1 MDQVPTDATDAEL
14 LEGFARHESE
24 PAFAA
29 LVDRYIALVYSVSRR
44 HASNP
49 EHAQDITQAVFI
61 ILARKAAALDRKT
74 VLAGWFY
81 HTARLTALNWRRA
94 EARRIRREQEAY
106 MQSTLEEPAPDPL
119 WHELAPL
126 LDDAMAHLGA
136 SDRDALVLR
145 YFQNRSL
152 AEVGVALGIEE
163 RAAQKRVGRALEK
176 LRKRFAQR
184 GVTLTVSAIAGT
196 VSANSV
202 PAAPVGLA
210 KTISAVAA
218 AKGAAAG
225 GSTLTLV
232 KGALK
237 MMAWAKAKTAMAVT
251 AGALLAAGTAT
262 VTVKQ
267 LMPVPIDDRWFLTE
281 TGNLEKIP
289 DNLTVFRPSHWAD
302 GSHGCRVVEVP
313 SRMAAYNMRLD
324 GCFVWAE
331 YFSDTSRMV
340 LPTNFPQGSF
350 DVLLTRPH
358 GRDDQGQEKIR
369 QVFRDEIKKQFGY
382 SARRETR
389 EVEALVLRV
398 KNADAPALRHLA
410 DTDDSTAIQASVEGL
425 NSKNFPLHFMA
436 QALEPF
442 LGIPVIDQTGLT
454 NRVVLNLQWKKN
466 EGETQKDTVM
476 RVVSSEL
483 GLEFVPT
490 NAPIEMLVVEKVK

>member
-1 MDQVPTDATDAEL
+1 
-14 LEGFARHESE
+14 
-24 PAFAA
+24 
-29 LVDRYIALVYSVSRR
+29 
-44 HASNP
+44 
-49 EHAQDITQAVFI
+49 
-61 ILARKAAALDRKT
+61 
-74 VLAGWFY
+74 
-81 HTARLTALNWRRA
+81 
-94 EARRIRREQEAY
+94 
-106 MQSTLEEPAPDPL
+106 
-119 WHELAPL
+119 
-126 LDDAMAHLGA
+126 
-136 SDRDALVLR
+136 
-145 YFQNRSL
+145 
-152 AEVGVALGIEE
+152 
-163 RAAQKRVGRALEK
+163 
-176 LRKRFAQR
+176 
-184 GVTLTVSAIAGT
+184 
-196 VSANSV
+196 
-202 PAAPVGLA
+202 
-210 KTISAVAA
+210 
-218 AKGAAAG
+218 
-225 GSTLTLV
+225 
-232 KGALK
+232 

-251 AGALLAAGTAT
+251 AGVLLAAGTAT

-302 GSHGCRVVEVP
+302 GSHGYRVVEVP

-331 YFSDTSRMV
+331 YFYDTSRIV

-398 KNADAPALRHLA
+398 KIADALALRHPA

-442 LGIPVIDQTGLT
+442 LGVPVIDQTGLT

>member
-1 MDQVPTDATDAEL
+1 
-14 LEGFARHESE
+14 
-24 PAFAA
+24 
-29 LVDRYIALVYSVSRR
+29 
-44 HASNP
+44 
-49 EHAQDITQAVFI
+49 
-61 ILARKAAALDRKT
+61 
-74 VLAGWFY
+74 
-81 HTARLTALNWRRA
+81 
-94 EARRIRREQEAY
+94 

-184 GVTLTVSAIAGT
+184 GLALTATAVAGAVSAH
-196 VSANSV
+196 SV
-202 PAAPVGLA
+202 QAAPVGWV
-210 KTISAVAA
+210 KVISAGAA
-218 AKGAAAG
+218 IQGAAAG

-237 MMAWAKAKTAMAVT
+237 LMAWTKAKTAMAVT
-251 AGALLAAGTAT
+251 AGVLLAAGTAT

-302 GSHGCRVVEVP
+302 GSHGGGIAEAP
-313 SRMAAYNMRLD
+313 GRMAAYNMRLD

-331 YFSDTSRMV
+331 NFSDTSRTL
-340 LPTNFPQGSF
+340 LPANFPQGSF
-350 DVLLTRPH
+350 DVLITRPH